1 LQVPQEPADG
11 ARRVAREALSRDTHD
26 EFDLEFCND
35 PFAVP
40 GVPDKMYLRHFR
52 SDPAS
57 RSTKRLVIYYSPFV
71 LLREGYGA
79 RGMH

>member
-1 LQVPQEPADG
+1 MQVPQEPADG
-11 ARRVAREALSRDTHD
+11 ARRVAREARSRDIRD
-26 EFDLEFCND
+26 KFDFEFCND

-57 RSTKRLVIYYSPFV
+57 RSAQRLVIYYTPSV

-79 RGMH
+79 PGMH